1 MSAPLFHSGIVLDLF
16 MRLVLS
22 ATLMIAAAG
31 FAASNAR
38 AQMTPPS
45 TAGAKAKPVATIP
58 IRPALQK
65 PEDTAKALG
74 QAERLALQSDLAWVG
89 QYNGAI
95 TGDVSERMVNAIKE
109 FQKSRGGKQTGV
121 LNPQERGILAD
132 TAKKKQE
139 SVGWKIVTDPGT
151 GVRLGIPT
159 KLVPQQASDANG
171 TKWTSPTGTIQI
183 QLARRKEAGP
193 VTAKLA
199 EREKKE
205 PGRNIDYTV
214 VKPDFF
220 VLSGLQGL
228 KKFYLRGTFKGDE
241 VRILTILYDQATENT
256 VEPVVIAMSS
266 AFNAFPA
273 AAQMAG
279 PPPRKTVEYGTGVV
293 VGDDGAIITDRQI
306 TDGCLTVAIAGFGN
320 ADRVAEDKE
329 HDLALLRIYGAR
341 GLKALDLANAATK
354 TALDLTGIA
363 DPQNQGGGA
372 VVTSIKASVAQL
384 GGGSDIAL
392 TPAPALGFSGA
403 PAQDGDGRFAG
414 IALLKPVQ
422 VAGPTNGVPAAQA
435 VLVTAETLR
444 DFLKAN
450 GVNAAG
456 GSIGCEGVGGPRDLR
471 EEVVHQSSAAKA
483 GDQVAILRQPKPHAC
498 AR

>member
-1 MSAPLFHSGIVLDLF
+1 
-16 MRLVLS
+16 
-22 ATLMIAAAG
+22 
-31 FAASNAR
+31 
-38 AQMTPPS
+38 
-45 TAGAKAKPVATIP
+45 
-58 IRPALQK
+58 
-65 PEDTAKALG
+65 
-74 QAERLALQSDLAWVG
+74 
-89 QYNGAI
+89 
-95 TGDVSERMVNAIKE
+95 
-109 FQKSRGGKQTGV
+109 
-121 LNPQERGILAD
+121 
-132 TAKKKQE
+132 
-139 SVGWKIVTDPGT
+139 
-151 GVRLGIPT
+151 
-159 KLVPQQASDANG
+159 VPQQASDANG

-273 AAQMAG
+273 AVQTAG

-293 VGDDGAIITDRQI
+293 ISDDGAIIADRQI

-341 GLKALDLANAATK
+341 GLKALNLANAATK

-363 DPQNQGGGA
+363 DPQSQGGGA
-372 VVTSIKASVAQL
+372 TVTGINASVAQL

-414 IALLKPVQ
+414 VALLKPVQ
-422 VAGPTNGVPAAQA
+422 VAGPANGVPAAQA
-435 VLVTAETLR
+435 VLVTSDTVR

-450 GVNAAG
+450 GVNVAG
-456 GSIGCEGVGGPRDLR
+456 GSTD
-471 EEVVHQSSAAKA
+471 AKA
-483 GDQVAILRQPKPHAC
+483 SVVRVICVRK
-498 AR
+498 

>member
-1 MSAPLFHSGIVLDLF
+1 
-16 MRLVLS
+16 MRSVLS
-22 ATLMIAAAG
+22 AILMIAALG
-31 FAASNAR
+31 FAAADAR

-45 TAGAKAKPVATIP
+45 TAEAKAKPVTTVP

-65 PEDTAKALG
+65 PEDTANAMA

-109 FQKSRGGKQTGV
+109 FQKSLGGKQTGV
-121 LNPQERGILAD
+121 LNPQERGALAD
-132 TAKKKQE
+132 TARKKQE

-205 PGRNIDYTV
+205 PGRSIDYTV

-273 AAQMAG
+273 PAQMAG
-279 PPPRKTVEYGTGVV
+279 PPPRKAVEYGTGVV
-293 VGDDGAIITDRQI
+293 VGDDGAIIADRQI
-306 TDGCLTVAIAGFGN
+306 TDSCLMVAIAGFGN

-341 GLKALDLANAATK
+341 GLKALDLANAATR

-363 DPQNQGGGA
+363 DPQNQGGA
-372 VVTSIKASVAQL
+372 AAVTSVKASVAQFD
-384 GGGSDIAL
+384 GGSDVAL
-392 TPAPALGFSGA
+392 SPAPALGFSGA
-403 PAQDGDGRFAG
+403 AALDSDGKFAG

-422 VAGPTNGVPAAQA
+422 VAGPANGAPAAQS
-435 VLVTAETLR
+435 VLVTADTIR
-444 DFLKAN
+444 GFLKAN
-450 GVNAAG
+450 GVNVSG
-456 GSIGCEGVGGPRDLR
+456 GSPD
-471 EEVVHQSSAAKA
+471 AKA
-483 GDQVAILRQPKPHAC
+483 SVVRVICVRK
-498 AR
+498 